1 MPHSPFQKPS
11 EEKAEP
17 PPAEPALR
25 AGGRLPHHGRVSG
38 GAVGWPGGV
47 CMMLSAMLR
56 FPTHREPT
64 PRHPIPLPVLLPSTQ
79 NSNRLHNRGWTALYI
94 KLNYSLGEG
103 RETKD
108 P

>member
-1 MPHSPFQKPS
+1 MPHTPLQKPS
-11 EEKAEP
+11 EEKAQP
-17 PPAEPALR
+17 PPTEPALR
-25 AGGRLPHHGRVSG
+25 AGGWLPPNAGVSR
-38 GAVGWPGGV
+38 GAVGYPGGCGV
-47 CMMLSAMLR
+47 LSVMLR
-56 FPTHREPT
+56 SPTHCEPP
-64 PRHPIPLPVLLPSTQ
+64 PRRSIPLPGTR

>member
-1 MPHSPFQKPS
+1 M
-11 EEKAEP
+11 
-17 PPAEPALR
+17 
-25 AGGRLPHHGRVSG
+25 V
-38 GAVGWPGGV
+38 
-47 CMMLSAMLR
+47 LSAMLSS
-56 FPTHREPT
+56 PTHREPP
-64 PRHPIPLPVLLPSTQ
+64 PRHSIPLPRTR